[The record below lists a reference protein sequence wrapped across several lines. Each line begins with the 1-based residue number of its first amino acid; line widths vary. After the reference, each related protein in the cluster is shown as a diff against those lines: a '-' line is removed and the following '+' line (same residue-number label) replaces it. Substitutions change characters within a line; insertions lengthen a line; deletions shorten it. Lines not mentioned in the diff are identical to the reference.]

1 VGSTTQVGG
10 CSCKKP
16 MSLLVKNIIRF
27 ILFILVQVYVLSQIP
42 PLHQFI
48 SPYLYFLFILWL
60 PFTTSRFSLLL
71 VSFLLGI
78 TLDYFLGTPGLH
90 AAPCVLVAYLRPFLI
105 NILISQEGAELNYA
119 EPSIKSMGF
128 APYSLY
134 VLVFTFIHHFYLVLI
149 EWLHFGNFLYFIGK
163 VTATTGVSLL
173 LIFITEMLFF
183 RKQKFRTNTA

>member
-1 VGSTTQVGG
+1 
-10 CSCKKP
+10 
-16 MSLLVKNIIRF
+16 
-27 ILFILVQVYVLSQIP
+27 
-42 PLHQFI
+42 
-48 SPYLYFLFILWL
+48 
-60 PFTTSRFSLLL
+60 LL

-78 TLDYFLGTPGLH
+78 TLDYFLSTPGLH
-90 AAPCVLVAYLRPFLI
+90 AAPCVLIAYLRPFLI

-149 EWLHFGNFLYFIGK
+149 EWLQFGNFLYFLGK

-173 LIFITEMLFF
+173 LIFVTEMLFF